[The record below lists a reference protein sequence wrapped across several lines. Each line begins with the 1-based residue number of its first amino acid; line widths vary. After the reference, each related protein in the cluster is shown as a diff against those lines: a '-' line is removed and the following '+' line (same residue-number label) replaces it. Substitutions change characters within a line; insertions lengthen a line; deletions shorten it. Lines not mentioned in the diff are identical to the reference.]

1 MMRIPVDA
9 VESTLKNYKS
19 IKAEAWFIAALY
31 LEDRDYPSSALQ
43 DHILK
48 IIVPAL
54 KRRADIIERKHR
66 SNQTA

>member
-1 MMRIPVDA
+1 M
-9 VESTLKNYKS
+9 KNYKS

-31 LEDRDYPSSALQ
+31 LEDRDYPSPALQ

-48 IIVPAL
+48 AVVPAL

-66 SNQTA
+66 SNKTA